1 MCKAVK
7 DIVTESYD
15 VFSSQNLQKAQLIEP
30 LEDVI
35 DELNQ
40 ELKKRHIRRL
50 RNGKCTIELGFIL
63 SDITTSLERV
73 ADHCSNIA
81 VCVTQVRED
90 TYDTHSYLDNVK
102 NEDSG
107 IYRGM
112 VLQAQEKYMLP

>member
-1 MCKAVK
+1 MEAAVKMNEKNLTFSKKAEAELNVLCKAVK

-50 RNGKCTIELGFIL
+50 RW
-63 SDITTSLERV
+63 
-73 ADHCSNIA
+73 
-81 VCVTQVRED
+81 
-90 TYDTHSYLDNVK
+90 
-102 NEDSG
+102 
-107 IYRGM
+107 
-112 VLQAQEKYMLP
+112 